1 MLAPRGDRWEST
13 SSSNTVRYPTQ
24 AEVMRAYRA
33 RRCAESRNSERG
45 NSENSPRRIVR
56 LEERLAPDFARDPRQ
71 GLQIET
77 STC

>member
-1 MLAPRGDRWEST
+1 M
-13 SSSNTVRYPTQ
+13 
-24 AEVMRAYRA
+24 
-33 RRCAESRNSERG
+33 G
-45 NSENSPRRIVR
+45 NSENSPGRIVR